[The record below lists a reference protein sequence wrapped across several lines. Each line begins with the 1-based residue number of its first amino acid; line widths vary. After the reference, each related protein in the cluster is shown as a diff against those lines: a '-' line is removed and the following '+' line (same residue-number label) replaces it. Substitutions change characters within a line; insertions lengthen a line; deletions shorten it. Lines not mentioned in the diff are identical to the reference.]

1 MARSNFLKDNSSL
14 IIGLVVV
21 YFGYNK
27 VIKPILESVGL
38 QKSNEELE
46 IEKQTSNPGSAW
58 NPNYW
63 RKGGATIITNANVN
77 KYIETIWNAPGYF
90 SDDFDAVLGV
100 FKQLKTKS
108 QVSYLADKFNQV
120 KGKDLLSWLQG
131 GGALSWPA
139 DRFSAEQVNQLI
151 KYVNGLKNY

>member
-1 MARSNFLKDNSSL
+1 MAQQNFLKDNSSL
-14 IIGLVVV
+14 IIGLVVI

-38 QKSNEELE
+38 QKSDEELE
-46 IEKQTSNPGSAW
+46 IEKQTTNPGSAF

-63 RKGGATIITNANVN
+63 RKGGATIITNARVQDFVN
-77 KYIETIWNAPGYF
+77 TIWNAPGFLY
-90 SDDFDAVLGV
+90 DDFDAVLGV

-108 QVSYLADKFNQV
+108 QVSYLSHKFNEI
-120 KGKDLLSWLQG
+120 KGKDLLNWLQG

-151 KYVNGLKNY
+151 KYVSGLKNY

>member
-1 MARSNFLKDNSSL
+1 MARSNFLKDNSQL

-21 YFGYNK
+21 YFGYTK

-38 QKSNEELE
+38 QKSDEELE

-63 RKGGATIITNANVN
+63 RKGGATLIREADVQRFVN
-77 KYIETIWNAPGYF
+77 TIWNAPGYLF
-90 SDDFDAVLGV
+90 DDFDAVLGV

-108 QVSYLADKFNQV
+108 QVSFLADKFNQM
-120 KGKDLLSWLQG
+120 KGKDLLNWLQG
-131 GGALSWPA
+131 GDALSWPA

>member
-1 MARSNFLKDNSSL
+1 MARNNFLKDNSSL
-14 IIGLVVV
+14 IIGLVVL
-21 YFGYNK
+21 YFGYTK
-27 VIKPILESVGL
+27 VIKPLLEGVGL
-38 QKSNEELE
+38 SKSDEEIE
-46 IEKQTSNPGSAW
+46 IEKQTSNPESPW

-63 RKGGATIITNANVN
+63 RKGGATLIREADVKRFVN
-77 KYIETIWNAPGYF
+77 TIWNAPGYI

-108 QVSYLADKFNQV
+108 QVSYLADKFNQM
-120 KGKDLLSWLQG
+120 KGKDLLNWLQG

>member
-14 IIGLVVV
+14 IIGLVVI

-38 QKSNEELE
+38 QKSSEELE
-46 IEKQTSNPGSAW
+46 IEKQTSNPGSPW

-63 RKGGATIITNANVN
+63 RKVGATIITNSQVQKFIN
-77 KYIETIWNAPGYF
+77 TIWNAPGYVY
-90 SDDFDAVLGV
+90 DDFDAVLGV

-108 QVSYLADKFNQV
+108 QVSYLAHKFNEA
-120 KGKDLLSWLQG
+120 KGKDLLNWLQG
-131 GGALSWPA
+131 GGPLSWPA
-139 DRFSAEQVNQLI
+139 DRFSANQVNQLI
-151 KYVNGLKNY
+151 KYVSGLKNY

>member
-46 IEKQTSNPGSAW
+46 IEKQTSNPGSPW

-63 RKGGATIITNANVN
+63 RKGGATIITSAAAEKFIN
-77 KYIETIWNAPGYF
+77 TIWNAPGYF

-108 QVSYLADKFNQV
+108 QVSYLSDKFNQV

>member
-1 MARSNFLKDNSSL
+1 MAQSNILKDNSSL

-21 YFGYNK
+21 YFGYTK
-27 VIKPILESVGL
+27 VIKPLLEGVGL
-38 QKSNEELE
+38 SQSEAELE
-46 IEKQTSNPGSAW
+46 VERQTSNPASPW

-63 RKGGATIITNANVN
+63 KKGTATIITNDLVN
-77 KYIETIWNAPGYF
+77 KYINTIWNAPGYF
-90 SDDFDAVLGV
+90 NDDFDAVLGV
-100 FKQLKTKS
+100 FKQLKAKS

-120 KGKDLLSWLQG
+120 KGKDLLNWLLG

-139 DRFSAEQVNQLI
+139 DRFSADQVNQLI

>member
-1 MARSNFLKDNSSL
+1 MARSNFLRDNSQL
-14 IIGLVVV
+14 IIGLVVI
-21 YFGYNK
+21 YFGYTK
-27 VIKPILESVGL
+27 VIKPILEGVGL
-38 QKSNEELE
+38 QKSSEEIE
-46 IEKQTSNPGSAW
+46 IEKQTSNPASAW

-63 RKGGATIITNANVN
+63 RKGGATIITNSKVQQFVN
-77 KYIETIWNAPGYF
+77 TIWNAPGYI

-108 QVSYLADKFNQV
+108 QVSYLAHKFNEM
-120 KGKDLLSWLQG
+120 KGKDLLNWLQG

>member
-1 MARSNFLKDNSSL
+1 MARSNFLRDNSQL
-14 IIGLVVV
+14 IIGLVVI
-21 YFGYNK
+21 YFGYTK
-27 VIKPILESVGL
+27 VIKPILEGVGL
-38 QKSNEELE
+38 QKSSEEIE
-46 IEKQTSNPGSAW
+46 IEKQTSNPSSPW

-63 RKGGATIITNANVN
+63 RKGGATIITNSKVQQFVN
-77 KYIETIWNAPGYF
+77 TIWNAPGYF

-108 QVSYLADKFNQV
+108 QVSYLAHKFNEM

-139 DRFSAEQVNQLI
+139 DRFSSEQVNQLI

>member
-1 MARSNFLKDNSSL
+1 MARNNFLKDNSSL
-14 IIGLVVV
+14 IIGLVVL
-21 YFGYNK
+21 YFGYTK
-27 VIKPILESVGL
+27 VIKPLLEGVGL
-38 QKSNEELE
+38 SKSDEEIE
-46 IEKQTSNPGSAW
+46 IEKQTSNPGSPW

-63 RKGGATIITNANVN
+63 RKGGAMLIRETDVQRFVN
-77 KYIETIWNAPGYF
+77 TIWNAPGYI

-108 QVSYLADKFNQV
+108 QVSYLADKFNQM
-120 KGKDLLSWLQG
+120 KGKDLLNWLQG

>member
-1 MARSNFLKDNSSL
+1 MAKSNFLKDNSSL

-21 YFGYNK
+21 YFGYTK
-27 VIKPILESVGL
+27 IIKPLLEGVGL
-38 QKSNEELE
+38 SKSEAELE
-46 IEKQTSNPGSAW
+46 IERQTSNPASPW

-63 RKGGATIITNANVN
+63 RKGGATIITNSQVEKFVN
-77 KYIETIWNAPGYF
+77 TIWNAPGYVY
-90 SDDFDAVLGV
+90 DDFDAVLGV

-108 QVSYLADKFNQV
+108 QVSYLADKFNQL
-120 KGKDLLSWLQG
+120 KGKDLLNWLQG

-139 DRFSAEQVNQLI
+139 DRFSADQVNQLI

>member
-1 MARSNFLKDNSSL
+1 MKLQTILLLLGLFLTSFLSQAQIENV
-14 IIGLVVV
+14 LV
-21 YFGYNK
+21 
-27 VIKPILESVGL
+27 
-38 QKSNEELE
+38 
-46 IEKQTSNPGSAW
+46 EK
-58 NPNYW
+58 Y
-63 RKGGATIITNANVN
+63 
-77 KYIETIWNAPGYF
+77 YI

-108 QVSYLADKFNQV
+108 QVSYLAHKFNEI
-120 KGKDLLSWLQG
+120 KGKDLLNWLQG

>member
-21 YFGYNK
+21 YFGYTK

-38 QKSNEELE
+38 QKSSEELE
-46 IEKQTSNPGSAW
+46 IEKQTSNPGSPW

-63 RKGGATIITNANVN
+63 RKGGATIITNSQVQ
-77 KYIETIWNAPGYF
+77 KFIDTIWNAPGYVY
-90 SDDFDAVLGV
+90 DDFDAVLGV

-108 QVSYLADKFNQV
+108 QVSYLAHKFNEA
-120 KGKDLLSWLQG
+120 KGKDLLNWLQG
-131 GGALSWPA
+131 GGPLSWPA
-139 DRFSAEQVNQLI
+139 DRFSADQVNQLI
-151 KYVNGLKNY
+151 KYVSGLKNY

>member
-1 MARSNFLKDNSSL
+1 MARNNFLRDNSNL

-27 VIKPILESVGL
+27 VIKPLLENIGL
-38 QKSNEELE
+38 QKSSEELE
-46 IEKQTSNPGSAW
+46 IEKQTSNPLSPW

-63 RKGGATIITNANVN
+63 RKTGATIITNANVN
-77 KYIETIWNAPGYF
+77 KYIDTIWNSVGYF
-90 SDDFDAVLGV
+90 YDDFDAVLGV

-108 QVSYLADKFNQV
+108 QVSYLADKFNQS
-120 KGKDLLSWLQG
+120 KSKDLLNWLQG
-131 GGALSWPA
+131 GGALNWPA
-139 DRFSAEQVNQLI
+139 DRFSADQVNQLI

>member
-21 YFGYNK
+21 YFGYTK

-46 IEKQTSNPGSAW
+46 IEKQTSNPGSPW

-63 RKGGATIITNANVN
+63 RKGGATIITNSQVQ
-77 KYIETIWNAPGYF
+77 KFIDTIWNAPGYI

-108 QVSYLADKFNQV
+108 QVSYLAHKFNEA
-120 KGKDLLSWLQG
+120 KGKDLLNWLQG

-139 DRFSAEQVNQLI
+139 DRFSADQVNQLI
-151 KYVNGLKNY
+151 KYVSGLKNY

>member
-1 MARSNFLKDNSSL
+1 MAKSNFLKDNSSL

-21 YFGYNK
+21 YFGYTK
-27 VIKPILESVGL
+27 VIKPLLEGVGL
-38 QKSNEELE
+38 SKSEAELE
-46 IEKQTSNPGSAW
+46 IEKQTSNPASPW

-63 RKGGATIITNANVN
+63 RKAGATIITNAQVQ
-77 KYIETIWNAPGYF
+77 KFIETIWNAPGYVY
-90 SDDFDAVLGV
+90 DDFDAVLGV

-120 KGKDLLSWLQG
+120 KGKDLLNWLQG

-139 DRFSAEQVNQLI
+139 DRFSANQVNQLI

>member
-1 MARSNFLKDNSSL
+1 MITTS
-14 IIGLVVV
+14 
-21 YFGYNK
+21 K
-27 VIKPILESVGL
+27 V
-38 QKSNEELE
+38 Q
-46 IEKQTSNPGSAW
+46 QF
-58 NPNYW
+58 
-63 RKGGATIITNANVN
+63 VN
-77 KYIETIWNAPGYF
+77 TIWNAPGYI

-108 QVSYLADKFNQV
+108 QVSYLAHKFNEI
-120 KGKDLLSWLQG
+120 KGKDLLNWLQG

>member
-1 MARSNFLKDNSSL
+1 MARSNFLKDNGQL

-21 YFGYNK
+21 YFGYTK

-38 QKSNEELE
+38 QKSDEELE

-63 RKGGATIITNANVN
+63 RKGGATLIREADVQRFVN
-77 KYIETIWNAPGYF
+77 TIWNAPGYLF
-90 SDDFDAVLGV
+90 DDFDAVLGV

-108 QVSYLADKFNQV
+108 QVSFLADKFNQM
-120 KGKDLLSWLQG
+120 KGKDLLNWLQG
-131 GGALSWPA
+131 GDALSWPA

>member
-1 MARSNFLKDNSSL
+1 MARSNFLKDNSQL
-14 IIGLVVV
+14 IIGLVVL
-21 YFGYNK
+21 YFGYTK
-27 VIKPILESVGL
+27 VIKPLLEGVGL
-38 QKSNEELE
+38 SKSDEEIE
-46 IEKQTSNPGSAW
+46 IEKQTSNPGSPW

-63 RKGGATIITNANVN
+63 RKGGATLIREADVQRFVN
-77 KYIETIWNAPGYF
+77 KIWNAPGYI

-108 QVSYLADKFNQV
+108 QVSYLADKFNQM
-120 KGKDLLSWLQG
+120 KGKDLLNWLQG

-139 DRFSAEQVNQLI
+139 DRFSAERVNQLI

>member
-1 MARSNFLKDNSSL
+1 MARSNFLKDNSQL

-21 YFGYNK
+21 YFGYTK

-38 QKSNEELE
+38 QKSDEELE

-63 RKGGATIITNANVN
+63 RKGGATLIREADVQRFVN
-77 KYIETIWNAPGYF
+77 TIWNAPGYLF
-90 SDDFDAVLGV
+90 DDFDAVLGV

-108 QVSYLADKFNQV
+108 QVSYLAHKFNEA
-120 KGKDLLSWLQG
+120 KGKDLLNWLQG
-131 GGALSWPA
+131 GGPLSWPA
-139 DRFSAEQVNQLI
+139 DRFSANQVNQLI
-151 KYVNGLKNY
+151 KYVSGLINY

>member
-1 MARSNFLKDNSSL
+1 MARNNFFKDNSSL
-14 IIGLVVV
+14 IIGLVVL
-21 YFGYNK
+21 YFGYTK
-27 VIKPILESVGL
+27 VIKPLLEGVGL
-38 QKSNEELE
+38 SKSDEEIE
-46 IEKQTSNPGSAW
+46 IEKQTSNPGSPW

-63 RKGGATIITNANVN
+63 RKGGATLIREADAVRFVN
-77 KYIETIWNAPGYF
+77 TIWNAPGYI

-108 QVSYLADKFNQV
+108 QVSYLADKFNQM
-120 KGKDLLSWLQG
+120 KGKDLLNWLQG

>member
-1 MARSNFLKDNSSL
+1 MARSNFLRDNSQL
-14 IIGLVVV
+14 IIGLVVI
-21 YFGYNK
+21 YFGYTK
-27 VIKPILESVGL
+27 VIKPILEGVGL
-38 QKSNEELE
+38 QKSSEEIE
-46 IEKQTSNPGSAW
+46 IEKQTSNPSSPW

-63 RKGGATIITNANVN
+63 RKGGATIITNSKVQQFVN
-77 KYIETIWNAPGYF
+77 TIWNAPGYI

-108 QVSYLADKFNQV
+108 QVSYLAHKFNEM
-120 KGKDLLSWLQG
+120 KGKDLLNWLQG

>member
-1 MARSNFLKDNSSL
+1 M
-14 IIGLVVV
+14 
-21 YFGYNK
+21 
-27 VIKPILESVGL
+27 IKPILERRRAA
-38 QKSNEELE
+38 KSDEELE

-63 RKGGATIITNANVN
+63 RKGGATLIREADVQRFVN
-77 KYIETIWNAPGYF
+77 TIWNAPGYLF
-90 SDDFDAVLGV
+90 DDFDAVLGV

-108 QVSYLADKFNQV
+108 QVSFLADKFNQM
-120 KGKDLLSWLQG
+120 KGKDLLNWLQG

>member
-1 MARSNFLKDNSSL
+1 MARSNFLRDNSQL
-14 IIGLVVV
+14 IIGLVVI
-21 YFGYNK
+21 YFGYTK
-27 VIKPILESVGL
+27 VIKPILEGVGL
-38 QKSNEELE
+38 QKSSEEIE
-46 IEKQTSNPGSAW
+46 IEKQTSNPSSPW

-63 RKGGATIITNANVN
+63 RKGGATILTNANVN
-77 KYIETIWNAPGYF
+77 RFIETIWNAPGYF
-90 SDDFDAVLGV
+90 YDDFEAVLGV

-108 QVSYLADKFNQV
+108 QVSYLADKFNQA

-139 DRFSAEQVNQLI
+139 DRFSSEQVNQLI

>member
-1 MARSNFLKDNSSL
+1 MARSNFLKDNSNL

-21 YFGYNK
+21 YFGYTK
-27 VIKPILESVGL
+27 IVKPLLESVGL
-38 QKSNEELE
+38 SQSEAELE
-46 IEKQTSNPGSAW
+46 VEKQTSNPQSAW

-63 RKGGATIITNANVN
+63 RKGGATIITNENVN
-77 KYIETIWNAPGYF
+77 NYIEKIWNAPGYF

-120 KGKDLLSWLQG
+120 KGKDLLNWLQG
-131 GGALSWPA
+131 GGPLNWPA

>member
-1 MARSNFLKDNSSL
+1 MARNNFLKDNSSL
-14 IIGLVVV
+14 IIGLVVL
-21 YFGYNK
+21 YFGYTK
-27 VIKPILESVGL
+27 VIKPLLEGVGL
-38 QKSNEELE
+38 QKSDEEIE
-46 IEKQTSNPGSAW
+46 IEKQTSNPGSPW

-63 RKGGATIITNANVN
+63 RKGGATLIREADVQRFVN
-77 KYIETIWNAPGYF
+77 KIWNAPGYI

-108 QVSYLADKFNQV
+108 QVSYLADKFNQM
-120 KGKDLLSWLQG
+120 KGKDLLNWLQG